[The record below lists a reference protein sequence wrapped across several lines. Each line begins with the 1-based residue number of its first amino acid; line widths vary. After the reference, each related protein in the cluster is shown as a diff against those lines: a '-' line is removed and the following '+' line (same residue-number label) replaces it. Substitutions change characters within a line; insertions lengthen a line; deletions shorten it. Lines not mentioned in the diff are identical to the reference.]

1 MNYKISKI
9 DILLIVLLFI
19 VLYKFLSTPVK
30 ELPYLELYS
39 MIEPAMYKNFNKL
52 KELQD
57 NYVWAIRQNNQIKSL
72 SSDEFAYFLVDYN
85 KTKIVFG
92 FCNENY

>member
-19 VLYKFLSTPVK
+19 VLYKFLSTHIK

-92 FCNENY
+92 ILQ